1 MEKIINLGI
10 PHVGEN
16 IFENIGTDELCQYFL
31 VSQTWK
37 VLAENVLLKRWKI
50 KFFEACW
57 TGKTKVVELL
67 LKHYESE
74 DIDLNARN
82 EYGQTAFISACLNG
96 HKDVVKLLLD
106 NSDIDLNARADHR
119 FLMHLHWL
127 VIVGTKML
135 SNCS

>member
-50 KFFEACW
+50 KFFKACR
-57 TGKTKVVELL
+57 TGKTKIVELL

-74 DIDLNARN
+74 EKFGKVASL
-82 EYGQTAFISACLNG
+82 
-96 HKDVVKLLLD
+96 
-106 NSDIDLNARADHR
+106 
-119 FLMHLHWL
+119 
-127 VIVGTKML
+127 
-135 SNCS
+135 